1 MRKDSFFFYGV
12 FFLSLSLVLFLSLF
26 SFTPYDIKFLATP
39 VNKKIHNLIGIG
51 GAYFAF
57 FLFFIFGKTAY
68 FFPFYL
74 FLQGL
79 KEWRVFSSLGITH
92 RKTLKFLSIL
102 FFIIFLSVTFG
113 VFCKE
118 ESLLYEYSGL
128 VGFFLTPFFLNYLG
142 FWGTVIVSLLVIS
155 ITLWLLLG
163 RFFSQIFSL
172 LGILLEKF
180 KRYIT
185 SKKKRK
191 EKTLKIP
198 PPVRERR
205 KEKSKII
212 SVSGKDKKLVSQKKE
227 SYKKEGDI
235 QIKEGFSLPSLDTL
249 KTISVS
255 SSLKREEI
263 HRNREELEK
272 VLAQFGVPAKVVSVQ
287 RGPTV
292 TLYELEPESGVKIN
306 RISSLADDIALALK
320 SAGVRVVAPIPL
332 RGTVGIEVPN
342 EKKEIVYLKEVISSK
357 KFLSSRSPLTLA
369 IGKDIKGEP
378 VIADLRE
385 MPHLLIAGTT
395 GSGKTVC
402 VNSLISSILFKARPD
417 EVKFILIDPKKVE
430 LAHFYEIPH
439 LLVPIISDPK
449 KTHQV
454 LKWAVDEM
462 EKRYQMF
469 AEEGVRNIESYNQK
483 RKRIPYI
490 VIVIDELADLMVVAK
505 ESIETSIQRL
515 AQLSRAVGIHLIL
528 ATQRPSVDVITGV
541 IKANFPARISFKV
554 SSKVDSR
561 TVLDTQGAEKLLGKG
576 DLLFLKPGEVHLLRI
591 QGSYIDDEDIE
602 KLVDFLKK
610 QGRPSYEEEILKGKK
625 EDWQNTI
632 GEDELL
638 EEAIRIV
645 LTTKQASASLLQ
657 RRLRIGYTRAARL
670 LDLMEREGIVGP
682 FCGSKAREI
691 LVVPEEYLKE
701 KGYEKG

>member
-1 MRKDSFFFYGV
+1 
-12 FFLSLSLVLFLSLF
+12 
-26 SFTPYDIKFLATP
+26 
-39 VNKKIHNLIGIG
+39 
-51 GAYFAF
+51 
-57 FLFFIFGKTAY
+57 
-68 FFPFYL
+68 
-74 FLQGL
+74 
-79 KEWRVFSSLGITH
+79 
-92 RKTLKFLSIL
+92 
-102 FFIIFLSVTFG
+102 
-113 VFCKE
+113 
-118 ESLLYEYSGL
+118 
-128 VGFFLTPFFLNYLG
+128 
-142 FWGTVIVSLLVIS
+142 
-155 ITLWLLLG
+155 
-163 RFFSQIFSL
+163 
-172 LGILLEKF
+172 
-180 KRYIT
+180 
-185 SKKKRK
+185 
-191 EKTLKIP
+191 
-198 PPVRERR
+198 
-205 KEKSKII
+205 
-212 SVSGKDKKLVSQKKE
+212 
-227 SYKKEGDI
+227 
-235 QIKEGFSLPSLDTL
+235 
-249 KTISVS
+249 
-255 SSLKREEI
+255 
-263 HRNREELEK
+263 
-272 VLAQFGVPAKVVSVQ
+272 VSVQ

-320 SAGVRVVAPIPL
+320 SAGVRVVAPIPS

-357 KFLSSRSPLTLA
+357 KFLDSRSPLTLA

-402 VNSLISSILFKARPD
+402 VNSLISSILFKAKPD

-439 LLVPIISDPK
+439 LLIPIISEPK
-449 KTHQV
+449 KTHQA
-454 LKWAVDEM
+454 LRWAVEEM
-462 EKRYQMF
+462 EKRYQIF
-469 AEEGVRNIESYNQK
+469 AEEGVRNIENYNQV
-483 RKRIPYI
+483 RRRIPYI
-490 VIVIDELADLMVVAK
+490 VIVIDELADLMVIAK

-554 SSKVDSR
+554 SSRVDSR

-576 DLLFLKPGEVHLLRI
+576 DLLFLKPAEAHLLRI

-602 KLVDFLKK
+602 KLVDFLRK
-610 QGRPSYEEEILKGKK
+610 QGKPSYEEEILKEKR
-625 EDWQNTI
+625 EDWQDTI

-645 LTTKQASASLLQ
+645 LTTRQASASLLQ

-670 LDLMEREGIVGP
+670 LDLMEKEGVVGP

-691 LVVPEEYLKE
+691 LVAPEEYLRE
-701 KGYEKG
+701 KGYEEGRTD